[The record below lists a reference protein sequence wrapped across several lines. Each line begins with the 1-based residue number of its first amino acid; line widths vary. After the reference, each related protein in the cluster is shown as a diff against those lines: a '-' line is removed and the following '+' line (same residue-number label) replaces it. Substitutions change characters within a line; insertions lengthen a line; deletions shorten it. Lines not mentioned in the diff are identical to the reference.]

1 MIARALLAAALLALA
16 LPPANAWPV
25 LAGGKATPAGACYP
39 DHRDPRLWWLA
50 PPAPVVKQVEGQP
63 AVTFT
68 RYRYAG
74 TKATADQGAFWGRG
88 LLQFTLAFPEGAARL
103 AQARAFLGTG
113 ARVEPMTPA
122 VVEAE
127 VVCAATE
134 LPGGQVDLGTTSS
147 REGGVERTTAAAWEE
162 RSFSL
167 SVPPHATQLLSEAF
181 SRGAIA
187 LSVNVS
193 AAAPVLA
200 MPPEKNE
207 EVSAPPPAT
216 VMVASVPV
224 TLDPVRN
231 ATAFKE
237 LELDATMAAGYTF
250 LEVACNDF
258 AEGTAFSDLAVVVV
272 TVTATA
278 VNGDALSQD
287 VRFDAAAPSV
297 QGVRFDRAVRLDRGY
312 RVVVHRIYASGK
324 DESEAA
330 RPAEVWTGFFN
341 ASRTQEG
348 AAPELDPR
356 LLY

>member
-1 MIARALLAAALLALA
+1 VIPRGLLAAALLASA
-16 LPPANAWPV
+16 LSPAHAWPV

-50 PPAPVVKQVEGQP
+50 PPAPVVKQVGGQP

-68 RYRYAG
+68 RFGYSG
-74 TKATADQGAFWGRG
+74 TKATADQGKFWGRG
-88 LLQFTLAFPEGAARL
+88 LLQFALAFPESAARL
-103 AQARAFLGTG
+103 AQARAFLGART
-113 ARVEPMTPA
+113 RVEPITPA

-134 LPGGQVDLGTTSS
+134 LPGGQVDLGSAGS
-147 REGGVERTTAAAWEE
+147 REATAASGAAWEE

-167 SVPPHATQLLSEAF
+167 SVPPHATQLLWEAF

-193 AAAPVLA
+193 AASPALP

-207 EVSAPPPAT
+207 EVPAPPPAT

-224 TLDPVRN
+224 TLDPARN
-231 ATAFKE
+231 AAAFKE
-237 LELDATMAAGYTF
+237 LVLDATMAAGYTF
-250 LEVACNDF
+250 LEVACNVF
-258 AEGTAFSDLAVVVV
+258 AEGAAFSDLAVVVV
-272 TVTATA
+272 TVAATA
-278 VNGDALSQD
+278 VNGDALAQD
-287 VRFDAAAPSV
+287 VRFDASAPPV

-312 RVVVHRIYASGK
+312 RVVVHRIYASGR
-324 DESEAA
+324 DETEAP
-330 RPAEVWTGFFN
+330 RSAEVWTGFFN
-341 ASRTQEG
+341 ASRIREG

>member
-1 MIARALLAAALLALA
+1 MIPRGLLAAALLVSA
-16 LPPANAWPV
+16 LPPAHAWPV

-50 PPAPVVKQVEGQP
+50 PPAPAVKQVDGQP

-68 RYRYAG
+68 RFGYSG
-74 TKATADQGAFWGRG
+74 TKATADQGKFWGRG
-88 LLQFTLAFPEGAARL
+88 LLQFTLAFPESAARL
-103 AQARAFLGTG
+103 VQARAFLGAR
-113 ARVEPMTPA
+113 ARVEPMTA
-122 VVEAE
+122 TVVEAE
-127 VVCAATE
+127 VVCAAAD
-134 LPGGQVDLGTTSS
+134 LPGGQVDLGSASS
-147 REGGVERTTAAAWEE
+147 RDAAPAERGAWEE

-167 SVPPHATQLLSEAF
+167 SIPPHATQLLAEAF
-181 SRGAIA
+181 ARGAIA

-193 AAAPVLA
+193 AASPALP

-207 EVSAPPPAT
+207 DVAAPPPAA

-224 TLDPVRN
+224 TLDPARN
-231 ATAFKE
+231 AAAFKE
-237 LELDATMAAGYTF
+237 LVLDATMAAGYTF

-258 AEGTAFSDLAVVVV
+258 AEGSAFSDLAVVVV

-278 VNGDALSQD
+278 VNGDALAQD
-287 VRFDAAAPSV
+287 VRFDAAAPPV

-312 RVVVHRIYASGK
+312 RVVVHRVYASGR
-324 DESEAA
+324 DETEAP
-330 RPAEVWTGFFN
+330 RLAEVWTGFLN
-341 ASRTQEG
+341 ASRIQEG